1 MSNKTPAKEPKAVD
15 RSIVNNC
22 IECDNFY
29 YTKTSNLLKDSEKTR
44 TIDTNWKVNVNDV
57 FASKTALTGLWF

>member
-15 RSIVNNC
+15 RSIKNNC

-44 TIDTNWKVNVNDV
+44 TIDTN
-57 FASKTALTGLWF
+57 

>member
-15 RSIVNNC
+15 RSIANNC
-22 IECDNFY
+22 TECDNFY

-44 TIDTNWKVNVNDV
+44 TIDTNWKVNVDDV
-57 FASKTALTGLWF
+57 FASKTSLTGLWF

>member
-15 RSIVNNC
+15 KSIANNC
-22 IECDNFY
+22 TECDNFY

-44 TIDTNWKVNVNDV
+44 TIDTN
-57 FASKTALTGLWF
+57 